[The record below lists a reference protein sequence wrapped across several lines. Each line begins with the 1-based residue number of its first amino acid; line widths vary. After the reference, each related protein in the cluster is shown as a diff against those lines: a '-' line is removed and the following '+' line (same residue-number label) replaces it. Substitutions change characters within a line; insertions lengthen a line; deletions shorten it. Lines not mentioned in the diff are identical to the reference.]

1 MKKKFSIVFL
11 LLSCFLVFI
20 ITYVTLKSKY
30 TESASSQ
37 NTEHHN
43 NDYNMFQ
50 TRLKEYKFIQP
61 LILAD
66 LNNESAS
73 LISLRTSIEKFITQK
88 KENQEVEDISV
99 YFRRLNDG
107 SWFNINPNKVYNPAG
122 MSKLIELIVYLKEAE
137 ENPSILN
144 KKIFFP
150 KHFSIADQKN
160 STNFKLKEKINY
172 SVKDLL
178 FYMITY
184 SDNDATILLN
194 LNMNM
199 RIYKQLFIDLN
210 IPAPP
215 ASGEYFISAVDF
227 SKLFRVLYNGAY
239 LRPEYSEYGL
249 SLLNLSTFQDG
260 LRKGVDSSVV
270 IANKFGERIDGNKT
284 QFHEFGIFYVENDP
298 YLLGVMTMGESLTQQ
313 KRIATEISK
322 IAYSEYSI
330 LFK

>member
-1 MKKKFSIVFL
+1 MKKKISINVL
-11 LLSCFLVFI
+11 LLSCLMVFT
-20 ITYVTLKSKY
+20 ITYFILKSKY
-30 TESASSQ
+30 KISPPIQISETQ
-37 NTEHHN
+37 TYN
-43 NDYNMFQ
+43 YNMLQ

-66 LNNESAS
+66 SYNESSS
-73 LISLRTSIEKFITQK
+73 LVSLRASIESFINKK
-88 KENQEVEDISV
+88 KENQEADEISV

-107 SWFNINPNKVYNPAG
+107 AWISINPNKAYNPAS

-137 ENPSILN
+137 ENPAILN

-150 KHFSIADQKN
+150 RHFSQVIQQNIKD
-160 STNFKLKEKINY
+160 FELKEKATYTVN
-172 SVKDLL
+172 DLL
-178 FYMITY
+178 LYMIKY

-215 ASGEYFISAVDF
+215 ESGEYFTSAVDF

-239 LRPEYSEYGL
+239 LSPEYSEYGL
-249 SLLNLSTFQDG
+249 SLLSLSTFKNG

-270 IANKFGERIDGNKT
+270 MANKFGERIDGNKT
-284 QFHEFGIFYVENDP
+284 QFHEFGIVYVENDP
-298 YLLGVMTMGESLTQQ
+298 YLLGVMTMGTSLTQLTQ
-313 KRIATEISK
+313 VVTEISK
-322 IAYSEYSI
+322 ITYSEYSN
-330 LFK
+330 LLK